1 MCRISLL
8 AAVLIGGFPLE
19 TRGLGDTGA
28 RAMGLAQSYTALA
41 RGPAAVFWNPANLA
55 LKGSPDFSWYFL
67 GAGTSFIVE
76 NNSFSVKTYNDNF
89 TRSDHFITDRDKK
102 DLLNDVPGEGLR
114 LNLDFDP
121 NLSLLI
127 PVNGGVAFQ
136 MPWGLNSAV
145 CIGFTSGLEGEI
157 PKDMFELLLF
167 GNEFEQQRLA
177 EGKDGDYDIAEW
189 EGSRWM
195 VASLNW
201 AGAKPWMPER
211 FNPYL
216 SEFSVGGTIKVAAGV
231 YGEIMR
237 SSGSFV
243 SRIQGAELDAY
254 LITRNAGKT
263 GFDIDLSA
271 PGDSGN
277 GKPAFSLGLPD
288 LGGTGFGLDLGVAG
302 VTRGR
307 KLAFSVGL
315 LNLLDVFSWSRDAS
329 QDSLYAEAA
338 DLRVTRVLDV
348 DHIEDILENED
359 VDGDGDTDFL
369 QKIGG
374 KSFSRSMP
382 ALLRVGGSYELT
394 PRLTAVGN
402 WDQAFSRGFG
412 FSTTPRISGGAEYR
426 LVPWFPT
433 RAGLSLGG
441 RGPSAA
447 VGFAFGPFQ
456 FSRLQANLLEL
467 ALVTRGGLFAGL
479 SKGTAISLQ
488 LFRLDMVE

>member
-1 MCRISLL
+1 MRRITLL
-8 AAVLIGGFPLE
+8 AAVLIGGFSLE
-19 TRGLGDTGA
+19 THGLGDTDP

-55 LKGSPDFSWYFL
+55 LKGSPGFSWYFL

-89 TRSDHFITDRDKK
+89 TRSDHFLTDKDKK
-102 DLLNDVPGEGLR
+102 DLLNDVPGEGLK
-114 LNLDFDP
+114 LNLDIDP
-121 NLSLLI
+121 NLSLLV

-136 MPWGLNSAV
+136 MPRGISSAV
-145 CIGFTSGLEGEI
+145 SIGFTSGLEGEI

-177 EGKDGDYDIAEW
+177 QGKDGDYDIAEW

-201 AGAKPWMPER
+201 ACAKSWMPGR
-211 FNPYL
+211 LDPYL
-216 SEFSVGGTIKVAAGV
+216 SEFSVGGTIKVTTGV

-263 GFDIDLSA
+263 GFGIDLAA
-271 PGDSGN
+271 PGDSRN
-277 GKPAFSLGLPD
+277 GQPAFSLGLPD
-288 LGGTGFGLDLGVAG
+288 LGGTGIGLDLGVAG
-302 VTRGR
+302 VTRDR
-307 KLAFSVGL
+307 KLVFSVGL

-348 DHIEDILENED
+348 DHIEEILENDD
-359 VDGDGDTDFL
+359 VDGDGDIDFL
-369 QKIGG
+369 QKIGDR
-374 KSFSRSMP
+374 SFSRSMP
-382 ALLRVGGSYELT
+382 ALLRVGGSYELS

-441 RGPSAA
+441 RGHSAA
-447 VGFAFGPFQ
+447 IGFAFGPFK
-456 FSRLQANLLEL
+456 FSRLRANLFDL
-467 ALVTRGGLFAGL
+467 ALVTRGGLLAGI

-488 LFRLDMVE
+488 LFRLDMV